1 MASFNSP
8 NTVLPDVTTEQ
19 PTAKV
24 PVIDKVGMKGIA
36 IPLHILGKR
45 GERLASKATVD
56 VTVSLDHPNAK
67 GIHMSR
73 LYNLLQRYFINQ
85 NLHMSALVSLMN

>member
-1 MASFNSP
+1 M
-8 NTVLPDVTTEQ
+8 Q
-19 PTAKV
+19 
-24 PVIDKVGMKGIA
+24 GIA

-56 VTVSLDHPNAK
+56 VVSLDHPNAK

-73 LYNLLQRYFINQ
+73 LYNLLQRY
-85 NLHMSALVSLMN
+85 LSDKTA